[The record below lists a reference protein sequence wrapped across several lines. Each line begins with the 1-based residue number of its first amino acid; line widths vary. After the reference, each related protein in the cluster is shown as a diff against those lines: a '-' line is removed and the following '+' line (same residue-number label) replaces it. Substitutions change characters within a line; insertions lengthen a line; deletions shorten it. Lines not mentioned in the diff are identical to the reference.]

1 MWKCELTSRKLNRS
15 CINFNQW
22 QTSSRTT
29 KLLCTMVAK
38 NFFFN
43 FFFLIAIPVFSHTA
57 FYGTF
62 RSAAFSITI
71 SFFLPF
77 SGDATGL
84 RGTFPG
90 HPRPFHLTFTDIHN
104 NIYTPMGTLPFP
116 TGLEPVL
123 TSRWWPKECWFFL
136 PPPYRQPL
144 IDIHTHPWP
153 GGRFLPLKKSSP
165 FGGIRTH

>member
-1 MWKCELTSRKLNRS
+1 MMWKCELTSRKLNRS

-104 NIYTPMGTLPFP
+104 NIYTPMGAF
-116 TGLEPVL
+116 
-123 TSRWWPKECWFFL
+123 SRRDSNPCWP
-136 PPPYRQPL
+136 RG
-144 IDIHTHPWP
+144 
-153 GGRFLPLKKSSP
+153 GGRKSVDSSFHHPTVSP
-165 FGGIRTH
+165 W